1 MRIKEEN
8 LMNNLKKRIELLK
21 AWIII
26 VGLFLLVLSFS
37 CCSSIK
43 MSNIP
48 SYPFYDRDGKMHKYK
63 TKVITPYE
71 PHLNQYCQQHFEW
84 EKITIL
90 YTRKGRKY
98 LVKGA

>member
-8 LMNNLKKRIELLK
+8 LMSNLEKRIELLK
-21 AWIII
+21 VWIII
-26 VGLFLLVLSFS
+26 VGLFLLLLLSVR
-37 CCSSIK
+37 CSPMK
-43 MSNIP
+43 MSSLP